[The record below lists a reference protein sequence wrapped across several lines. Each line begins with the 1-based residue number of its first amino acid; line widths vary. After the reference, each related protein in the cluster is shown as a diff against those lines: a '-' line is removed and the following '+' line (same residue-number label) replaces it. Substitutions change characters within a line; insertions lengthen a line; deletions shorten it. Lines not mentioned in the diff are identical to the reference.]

1 MTIFDIGPAAAP
13 AIIGVLA
20 FLMLTLR

>member
-20 FLMLTLR
+20 FLLLTLR